1 MADDDNDLVSQV
13 RIEGT
18 EESTDKLKKY
28 AEEGAASFDKVAAAA
43 KKSADEIKAASDKT
57 AGATNDAADAM
68 KKLGDAKIP
77 PTPAINVTAVSKAA
91 ARLGTDLRKTT
102 IDLAK
107 FIVKVTAL
115 TAGAAA
121 AGAGILKLAQGIA
134 KQSSVTTDAAQEQAK
149 AQIAANNAQLTATT
163 GAINYESAQRLL
175 MAQFRN
181 GTLDFAAYST
191 QLKELRSSYQEQIR
205 VSAQVEAAQEAVR
218 IENERL
224 QKQAADRSA
233 YNALVD
239 TFGGPLLSSLI
250 NLGNSVQRVYNQF
263 KSTLGPAIGSLLDI
277 VTSTIDKNSSAINAF
292 FTSTAAKINT
302 FVSNNGP
309 AIEKALTTIGVAAS
323 MVFDGMIAAAPT
335 LLSLFNEVLV
345 PGVTAVYNVI
355 KSVTDAINS
364 AFGTSLTPG
373 FVLIAGLLL
382 QLTGGFRLLF
392 SGINLIIS
400 AGGLLNAVFA
410 AFASQGLTIG
420 SIILRLVSL
429 FGPWGIALGIVAFAL
444 TKLAMSID
452 WTAFAANAQAAATG
466 IVDWFSALPAQIGAF
481 FDALWAHI
489 VETATQLVTDF
500 IAIWQA
506 VVDWFAALP
515 EQVGAIFV
523 ALGGMITDAIN
534 AAIESV
540 KAKFAE
546 MLATAK
552 QYVQPVIDMFKL
564 LISLIAS
571 AASGSSGSGDTPAFA
586 RGGHVGSG
594 PVRGRGTS
602 TSDSILALLSNS
614 EFVIRA
620 KAVAKYGRSF
630 LEAVN
635 SGRLDL
641 GALPGFA
648 MGGLV
653 GGPTLSIAGAGDN
666 ASSKVMRPL
675 TLQIGQD
682 IFSGLMAPEAV
693 ADRLTRF
700 AVNKQSKS
708 AGARPTWH
716 GGR

>member
-1 MADDDNDLVSQV
+1 
-13 RIEGT
+13 
-18 EESTDKLKKY
+18 
-28 AEEGAASFDKVAAAA
+28 
-43 KKSADEIKAASDKT
+43 
-57 AGATNDAADAM
+57 
-68 KKLGDAKIP
+68 
-77 PTPAINVTAVSKAA
+77 
-91 ARLGTDLRKTT
+91 
-102 IDLAK
+102 
-107 FIVKVTAL
+107 
-115 TAGAAA
+115 
-121 AGAGILKLAQGIA
+121 
-134 KQSSVTTDAAQEQAK
+134 
-149 AQIAANNAQLTATT
+149 
-163 GAINYESAQRLL
+163 
-175 MAQFRN
+175 
-181 GTLDFAAYST
+181 
-191 QLKELRSSYQEQIR
+191 
-205 VSAQVEAAQEAVR
+205 
-218 IENERL
+218 
-224 QKQAADRSA
+224 
-233 YNALVD
+233 
-239 TFGGPLLSSLI
+239 
-250 NLGNSVQRVYNQF
+250 
-263 KSTLGPAIGSLLDI
+263 
-277 VTSTIDKNSSAINAF
+277 
-292 FTSTAAKINT
+292 
-302 FVSNNGP
+302 
-309 AIEKALTTIGVAAS
+309 